1 MTPEE
6 LPQLAAARTGYIMD
20 ALTEGIILHDP
31 EQIIEES
38 KKTLKRDLRERGV
51 TKKEARLD
59 LANKSGRNNQAIAPQ
74 KTPPKKTGTTTSQRE
89 KTPKNNHD
97 KEQSKLLT
105 PPAKSKTP

>member
-1 MTPEE
+1 VLNAE
-6 LPQLAAARTGYIMD
+6 LITLTSPTVFHRPQHTVR
-20 ALTEGIILHDP
+20 P
-31 EQIIEES
+31 Q
-38 KKTLKRDLRERGV
+38 KTLHLTSKNYEKKPKRKGSN
-51 TKKEARLD
+51 KKEAQLD

-74 KTPPKKTGTTTSQRE
+74 KTPPKKTGTTTSQQRE